1 VKPGRLS
8 LPPRYWPEPDQIA
21 WDAAFARGDRFRRG
35 PAAHWAPTTR
45 QAVSASVARFLAF
58 FALFEPAGLAEH
70 PLQRLTEDRLTR
82 YVDHLAQTV
91 GSVGRYVYLEHLQRA
106 LRVMFPGQTPEVLN
120 PVVAQLKRECRPQ
133 QKGWVMTPRL
143 TALGKKMIEEA
154 VKDGESRKILYRDGL
169 MLMLWPRRPVRRRA
183 FAQVRIGRELRQVG
197 EEWRLIFDGSE
208 MKSGRPFVI
217 AIPRDVVPFL
227 ERFLREVR
235 PMFLGAGDHDALWL
249 SSKGCPLSLDSIS
262 VLIAKRTEVA
272 FGCRIPPHRFR
283 HCAASTIAVIDPSQ
297 IDIAAR
303 LLDHTSL
310 RTTNE
315 HYILAR
321 GIEASRRYAKV
332 IAELT
337 PKRSGRRR
345 VQRDPRI

>member
-1 VKPGRLS
+1 L
-8 LPPRYWPEPDQIA
+8 
-21 WDAAFARGDRFRRG
+21 DAAFAREDRFRRG

-45 QAVSASVARFLAF
+45 HAVALSVGRFLGF
-58 FALFEPAGLAEH
+58 FALFEPAALAEH
-70 PLQRLTEDRLTR
+70 PLERVTEDRLTR

-91 GSVGRYVYLEHLQRA
+91 GSVGRYIYLEHLQRA
-106 LRVMFPGQTPEVLN
+106 LRVMFPGNALEVLK
-120 PVVAQLKRECRPQ
+120 PVVAQLQRECRPQ
-133 QKGWVMTPRL
+133 AKVWIMTPRL

-154 VKDGESRKILYRDGL
+154 VMDGEPRKILYRDGL
-169 MLMLWPRRPVRRRA
+169 IHMLWPSRPVRRRA
-183 FAQVRIGRELRQVG
+183 FARIRIGRELRQVG
-197 EEWRLIFDGSE
+197 DEWRLIFDSSE
-208 MKSGRPFVI
+208 MKSGRPFEI
-217 AIPRDVVPFL
+217 AIPPDVVPFL

-235 PMFLGAGDHDALWL
+235 PMFLGAEDHDALWL

-262 VLIAKRTEVA
+262 RLVGKRTEAA

-297 IDIAAR
+297 IEIATG
-303 LLDHTSL
+303 LLDHASP
-310 RTTNE
+310 RTTND

-321 GIEASRRYAKV
+321 AIGASRLYAKL

-337 PKRSGRRR
+337 PKRFGWRR